1 MTLSGSPWDYVSVF
15 LGGVVL
21 SFTPCVYPLL
31 PVTAS
36 YIGVTAKGNKSQGL
50 FLSFFYVTGLALT
63 YSVLGLIAALTGK
76 MFGRISSHP
85 ATMIVVGAVFI
96 FFGLSMFKVF
106 VAYFPAIIQL
116 SRFKS
121 KGIFSAFLLGMI
133 SGLVVSPCV
142 APALVAILA
151 YLATTRD
158 ILYGATLLMVFA
170 YGMGLT
176 LILIG
181 IFSTAILHLP
191 KSGRWMIYVERI
203 CASVLIGVGIYFIFN
218 AVRSM

>member
-15 LGGVVL
+15 FGGVAL

-31 PVTAS
+31 PVTAG
-36 YIGVTAKGNKSQGL
+36 YIGVTAKGNKLKGL
-50 FLSFFYVTGLALT
+50 FLSFLYVTGLAIT
-63 YSVLGLIAALTGK
+63 YSTLGLIAALTGK

-85 ATMIVVGAVFI
+85 VTLIAVGAIFI
-96 FFGLSMFKVF
+96 VFGLSMLKDFAV
-106 VAYFPAIIQL
+106 YFPAIIQL
-116 SRFKS
+116 SRFKG
-121 KGIFSAFLLGMI
+121 KGVFSALLLGMV
-133 SGLVVSPCV
+133 SGLVASPCV

-158 ILYGATLLMVFA
+158 VFYGATLLMVFA

-181 IFSTAILHLP
+181 MFSTALLHLP
-191 KSGRWMIYVERI
+191 KSGRWMIHVEKI
-203 CASVLIGVGIYFIFN
+203 CAFVLIGVGIYFIFN
-218 AVRSM
+218 AVRRI

>member
-1 MTLSGSPWDYVSVF
+1 MTLSGNPWDYVSVF
-15 LGGVVL
+15 FAGVVL

-36 YIGVTAKGNKSQGL
+36 YIGVTAKGSKLKGL
-50 FLSFFYVTGLALT
+50 FLSFLYVTGLAIS
-63 YSVLGLIAALTGK
+63 YSALGLVAALTGK

-85 ATMIVVGAVFI
+85 ITLIAVGSI
-96 FFGLSMFKVF
+96 FVILGLSMFKVF
-106 VAYFPAIIQL
+106 ALYFPTVVQL
-116 SRFKS
+116 SHFKN
-121 KGIFSAFLLGMI
+121 KGGISALLLGML
-133 SGLVVSPCV
+133 SGLVASPCV
-142 APALVAILA
+142 APALVAILT

-158 ILYGATLLMVFA
+158 VVYGATLLMVFA

-181 IFSTAILHLP
+181 IFSTALLHLP

-218 AVRSM
+218 ALRSI

>member
-15 LGGVVL
+15 FGGVVL

-31 PVTAS
+31 PVTAG
-36 YIGVTAKGNKSQGL
+36 YIGVHAKGSKLKGL
-50 FLSFFYVTGLALT
+50 FLSFLYVTGLAIT
-63 YSVLGLIAALTGK
+63 YSALGLVAALTGK

-85 ATMIVVGAVFI
+85 FTLIAVGSI
-96 FFGLSMFKVF
+96 FVLLGLSMFKVF
-106 VAYFPAIIQL
+106 AVYFPAVIRL
-116 SRFKS
+116 SRFKN
-121 KGIFSAFLLGMI
+121 KGGLSALLLGMV
-133 SGLVVSPCV
+133 SGLVASPCV

-151 YLATTRD
+151 YLATTRNVV
-158 ILYGATLLMVFA
+158 YGATLLMVFA

-181 IFSTAILHLP
+181 IFSTALLHLP

-203 CASVLIGVGIYFIFN
+203 CALVLIGAGIYFIFN
-218 AVRSM
+218 AVRSI